1 MILIVMDI
9 DDYFERL
16 HSRVIKLVC
25 DENRC
30 MIIVINKIDKYKK
43 IYEESV
49 KKKIYDLNPQINGL
63 PICFYFSKKKSWE
76 FPHYSNLW

>member
-1 MILIVMDI
+1 MDI

-16 HSRVIKLVC
+16 HSRVIRLVC

-49 KKKIYDLNPQINGL
+49 KKKKIR
-63 PICFYFSKKKSWE
+63 FKST
-76 FPHYSNLW
+76 N